1 MATFIGE
8 YNVKIDTKGRF
19 VVPVAFMRQLDK
31 DSADECFILKEDLF
45 EKCLCIYP
53 YSEWDRQ
60 NSIIREK
67 INPFERQ
74 HNQFLRS
81 FSKGAVEV
89 SLDSTNRILIPKRLM
104 DYAQIRKD
112 IVLSGQD
119 GKIEIWS
126 AESYEQHWDN
136 APDFE
141 SLAKNVLNS

>member
-1 MATFIGE
+1 MVTFIGE
-8 YNVKIDTKGRF
+8 YNVKLDAKGRF
-19 VVPVAFMRQLDK
+19 VLPVAFIKQLDK
-31 DSADECFILKEDLF
+31 ESSGECFILKEDLF
-45 EKCLCIYP
+45 EGCLSFYP

-60 NSIIREK
+60 NQIIREK

-89 SLDSTNRILIPKRLM
+89 SLDSINRILIPKRLI
-104 DYAQIRKD
+104 DYAQIQKD

-126 AESYEQHWDN
+126 AESYEQHWKN

-141 SLAKNVLNS
+141 SLAKDVLNS